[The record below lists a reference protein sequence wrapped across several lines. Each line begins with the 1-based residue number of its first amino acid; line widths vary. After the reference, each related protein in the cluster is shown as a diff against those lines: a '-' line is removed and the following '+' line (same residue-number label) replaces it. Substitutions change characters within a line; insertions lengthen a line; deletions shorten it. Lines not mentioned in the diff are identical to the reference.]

1 MHGHVL
7 SDFAKSDKEW
17 LEVLL
22 DLMAD
27 SADLLTKGD
36 DNGFMNK
43 VTAGLR
49 DKLQPTSADAPP
61 AAEGAQAAYAEG
73 PEPHSPGPTE
83 PACGQAS
90 RDRPHGCDAEEAARQ
105 GLRGHRI
112 RPASES
118 PLTQDDQPQ

>member
-49 DKLQPTSADAPP
+49 DKLQPPG
-61 AAEGAQAAYAEG
+61 AA
-73 PEPHSPGPTE
+73 HW
-83 PACGQAS
+83 C
-90 RDRPHGCDAEEAARQ
+90 
-105 GLRGHRI
+105 
-112 RPASES
+112 
-118 PLTQDDQPQ
+118 

>member
-1 MHGHVL
+1 VHGHVL

-36 DNGFMNK
+36 DNGIMNK

-61 AAEGAQAAYAEG
+61 PPKA
-73 PEPHSPGPTE
+73 P
-83 PACGQAS
+83 
-90 RDRPHGCDAEEAARQ
+90 RPHAPKAQSHIRQAR
-105 GLRGHRI
+105 
-112 RPASES
+112 PN
-118 PLTQDDQPQ
+118 QPVVKLPETGPMAVMLKKLLGKD